1 MKLFNSPRRMLR
13 RGQKTSNRSR
23 EVKPSASSTFYS
35 EAFRDTIDA
44 YQKSAACIPRDKK
57 ISPTVITNI
66 GSARLGDLN
75 RRFLRAY
82 VEKMLAQKTRVGRPF
97 QPSTVA
103 AHLAWI
109 GKVYRWRAEE
119 LGAEINATQFSTRL
133 LPKGWDTERERRLG
147 REEEFAIIRE
157 MRSERRSTKHH
168 WRMLLVLALETG
180 ARLQELALSEW
191 SEFDLTRRL
200 WYIPKV
206 RTKTRQARIVSLSR
220 KACRAVKILR
230 LLRSP
235 ASERLFH
242 CFSNPASI
250 SAGFHKITLKA
261 KIENFRFH
269 DLRHEAISRM
279 VTTKKGLSPFLVMK
293 MVGHKSMQM
302 LNRYAN
308 LNADDMVGLLD

>member
-1 MKLFNSPRRMLR
+1 MKLFKIPRRMLR
-13 RGQKTSNRSR
+13 SGQKAPSR
-23 EVKPSASSTFYS
+23 LLGAKISASSAFYS
-35 EAFRDTIDA
+35 EAFCDSVDA
-44 YQKSAACIPRDKK
+44 YRKSSACIPRDKK
-57 ISPTVITNI
+57 IAPTVIANI
-66 GSARLGDLN
+66 GDVKMGELN
-75 RRFLRAY
+75 RPFLRGY

-103 AHLAWI
+103 VHLAWI

-119 LGAEINATQFSTRL
+119 LGVEVNATQFSMRL

-147 REEEFAIIRE
+147 RDEEFAIIRE

-191 SEFDLTRRL
+191 SEFDLSRRL
-200 WYIPKV
+200 WHIPKI
-206 RTKTRQARIVSLSR
+206 RTKTRQARVVSLSK
-220 KACRAVKILR
+220 KACRAVRILR
-230 LLRSP
+230 LLRSHG
-235 ASERLFH
+235 SECLFH

-261 KIENFRFH
+261 KVENFRFH

-293 MVGHKSMQM
+293 MVGHKSTQM

-308 LNADDMVGLLD
+308 LNADDMIGLLD